1 MDYKSRFCNFCCK
14 RYATRQSFWNH
25 KQKCGQKNKLIVSIG
40 YNQPNHQLHCVD
52 TRKDEDIE
60 SESSSKQLRNP
71 RATHFGGNRKQ
82 KEEIPTFDG
91 AEFCGEKPVSR
102 ETLDKMM
109 KMLNIPEERRERIAR
124 EEEKYQKEKF
134 ITESSGEPS
143 NELELEETIED
154 FQQYYSDLIKNKNRE
169 NVPEMIDI
177 LNIWKGVGEI
187 SEHRYKEVLRKI
199 KSV

>member
-1 MDYKSRFCNFCCK
+1 MHSCHICGFEFSRRDILSRHLK
-14 RYATRQSFWNH
+14 RKYP
-25 KQKCGQKNKLIVSIG
+25 CDGQKIIQSRNVDCNKHDPTSI
-40 YNQPNHQLHCVD
+40 NELNHMKQ
-52 TRKDEDIE
+52 
-60 SESSSKQLRNP
+60 SESMSTK
-71 RATHFGGNRKQ
+71 
-82 KEEIPTFDG
+82 EIPTFDG
-91 AEFCGEKPVSR
+91 AEFCGEKPLSR
-102 ETLDKMM
+102 ETLGKMM
-109 KMLNIPEERRERIAR
+109 KMLDIPEERRERIAR

-134 ITESSGEPS
+134 ITESSSEAS